1 MLYIFHGFTVLY
13 HYKNYA
19 KAIFSVW
26 LFKKTK
32 RRNHLK
38 LSGVFG
44 GMETLYLEKFSYFRR
59 CEPTILKI
67 RFGFAYTRFQVQNLF
82 KIAYIKIVLYTH
94 SLERFVFF
102 KYIILL
108 FYTFQFSCPSYYNS
122 IEPIESLAVH
132 EIDIV
137 NAKVLSSV
145 SYIIFLNTIQ

>member
-32 RRNHLK
+32 RRNHQK

-94 SLERFVFF
+94 SWERFLK
-102 KYIILL
+102 KYIL
-108 FYTFQFSCPSYYNS
+108 FCYFIHFSF
-122 IEPIESLAVH
+122 LARPT
-132 EIDIV
+132 IT
-137 NAKVLSSV
+137 VLSLLRV
-145 SYIIFLNTIQ
+145 WQYMKLTL